1 MIHLTKITRIMFE
14 QDPDDFLRDVAVNR

>member
-1 MIHLTKITRIMFE
+1 MIHLTKITRIMVE